1 MYSGFSGRQRIGN
14 VTQVNDP
21 NTSWVSMEPHW
32 GLIEVLLQG
41 TYGIRKSHRK
51 FLPQEPRELDEAYD
65 NRLQRSVLAPYYI
78 RLERMLAGMLT
89 RKPVRLDDVSDVI
102 REQLFDVDLQGN
114 DLQTW
119 LFQTSRICIRYGH
132 VGVLV
137 DAPASGEN
145 GRPYYVSYTPRD
157 ILGWRTELKDGKQ
170 ELTQLRLQE
179 KIVVPD
185 GLYGEKQV
193 EQVRV
198 LTPGAFEIHQK
209 DQQGD
214 FKVVDEGRT
223 SLSEIPFSVAY
234 SNRMG
239 VLESIPPLADIAE
252 LNLQHYQVQS
262 DLSNQLHISAVPML
276 AIFGFPQSAEEIS
289 AGPGEAMAL
298 PEGASAQYI
307 EPAGN
312 SYDAQ
317 SAEEIS
323 AGPGE
328 AIALPA
334 PGEADAKYIEP
345 AGNSYDAQF
354 RRLEQI
360 ASQINELGLAAV
372 LGSKLVGETAE
383 AKRIDRSQGDS
394 TMMVVAQQ
402 MQDMID
408 NCLRFHA
415 QYMQEANAG
424 SSLVNRDF
432 MGTRLEPL
440 EIQALL
446 QLYTAGTITQETL
459 LLQLEAGEVLGDDFD
474 VENELEATQNG
485 GLIEMNT
492 PEPTPQPAE
501 ESTMPEAEDVED
513 AE

>member
-21 NTSWVSMEPHW
+21 NSAWVNQEPHW
-32 GLIEVLLQG
+32 GLIETLLGG
-41 TYGIRKSHRK
+41 TYKIRKGHRK
-51 FLPQEPRELDEAYD
+51 FLPQEPREQDISYD
-65 NRLQRSVLAPYYI
+65 ARLLRSVLAPYYV

-119 LFQTSRICIRYGH
+119 LFAASRICIRYGH

-137 DAPASGEN
+137 DAPAAGQN
-145 GRPYYVSYTPRD
+145 GRPYWVTYTPRD
-157 ILGWRTELKDGKQ
+157 ILGFRTELKDGKQ
-170 ELTQLRLQE
+170 ELTQLRLME

-209 DQQGD
+209 DDQGD
-214 FKVVDEGRT
+214 FRIVDEGRT

-239 VLESIPPLADIAE
+239 ILESIPPLADIAE

-276 AIFGFPQSAEEIS
+276 ALFGFPAAAEEIS

-298 PEGASAQYI
+298 PEGS
-307 EPAGN
+307 
-312 SYDAQ
+312 DAR
-317 SAEEIS
+317 
-323 AGPGE
+323 
-328 AIALPA
+328 
-334 PGEADAKYIEP
+334 YIEP

-372 LGSKLVGETAE
+372 LGAKLVGETAE

-402 MQDMID
+402 MQDLID

-415 QYMQEANAG
+415 EYMQEPNPG

-432 MGTRLEPL
+432 MGTRLEPQ

-474 VENELEATQNG
+474 VEQEIEATQTG
-485 GLIEMNT
+485 GLLEAAT
-492 PEPTPQPAE
+492 PESTPPPQDE
-501 ESTMPEAEDVED
+501 GKMPEAEPESED
-513 AE
+513 ELDG

>member
-1 MYSGFSGRQRIGN
+1 
-14 VTQVNDP
+14 
-21 NTSWVSMEPHW
+21 MEPHW
-32 GLIEVLLQG
+32 GLIETMLTG
-41 TYGIRKSHRK
+41 TYGIRKGHRK
-51 FLPQEPRELDEAYD
+51 FLFQEPRELDEAYD
-65 NRLQRSVLAPYYI
+65 NRLSRSVLSPFYV

-114 DLQTW
+114 DLQSW
-119 LFQTSRICIRYGH
+119 LFQTSKICIRYGH

-137 DAPASGEN
+137 DAPKAGDN
-145 GRPYYVSYTPRD
+145 GRPYWISVSPRD
-157 ILGWRTELKDGKQ
+157 ILGWRSELKDGKQ

-223 SLSEIPFSVAY
+223 SLSAIPFSVAY

-289 AGPGEAMAL
+289 AGPGEAISL
-298 PEGASAQYI
+298 PSES
-307 EPAGN
+307 
-312 SYDAQ
+312 
-317 SAEEIS
+317 
-323 AGPGE
+323 
-328 AIALPA
+328 
-334 PGEADAKYIEP
+334 DAKFIEP

-415 QYMQEANAG
+415 EYMQEPNAG

-492 PEPTPQPAE
+492 PEPTPEPAE
-501 ESTMPEAEDVED
+501 ERTMPEAEEVEG

>member
-1 MYSGFSGRQRIGN
+1 MYSGFSGRQRVGN

-21 NTSWVSMEPHW
+21 STAWVNMEPRW
-32 GLIEVLLQG
+32 GLIETLLGG
-41 TYGIRKSHRK
+41 TYKIRKGHRK
-51 FLPQEPRELDEAYD
+51 FLPQEPREQDFSYD
-65 NRLQRSVLAPYYI
+65 NRLQRSVLAPYYV

-89 RKPVRLDDVSDVI
+89 RKPVRLDDVSDAV

-119 LFQTSRICIRYGH
+119 LFATARQCIRYGH

-137 DAPASGEN
+137 DAPAAGQN
-145 GRPYYVSYTPRD
+145 GRPYWVSYTPRD
-157 ILGWRTELKDGKQ
+157 ILGWRSEISDGKQ
-170 ELTQLRLQE
+170 QLTQLRLSE
-179 KIVVPD
+179 KIMVPD

-193 EQVRV
+193 EQIRV

-209 DQQGD
+209 DEKGD
-214 FKVVDEGRT
+214 FRVTDEGTT
-223 SLSEIPFSVAY
+223 SLNEIPFSVAY

-276 AIFGFPQSAEEIS
+276 ALFGFPQAAEEIS
-289 AGPGEAMAL
+289 AGPGEALAL
-298 PEGASAQYI
+298 PEGSSAQ
-307 EPAGN
+307 
-312 SYDAQ
+312 
-317 SAEEIS
+317 
-323 AGPGE
+323 
-328 AIALPA
+328 
-334 PGEADAKYIEP
+334 YIEP

-372 LGSKLVGETAE
+372 LGAKLVGETAE

-402 MQDMID
+402 MQDMVD

-415 QYMQEANAG
+415 EYLQERNAG

-432 MGTRLEPL
+432 LGTRLEPQ

-474 VENELEATQNG
+474 VEQELDATQSG
-485 GLIEMNT
+485 GLMGSPAPT
-492 PEPTPQPAE
+492 PEPE
-501 ESTMPEAEDVED
+501 EEQEMPEAVSEDED
-513 AE
+513 ESEE

>member
-1 MYSGFSGRQRIGN
+1 VYSGFSGRQRVGN
-14 VTQVNDP
+14 VTQVSDP
-21 NTSWVSMEPHW
+21 NTAWVNMEPHW
-32 GLIEVLLQG
+32 GLIETLLGG
-41 TYGIRKSHRK
+41 TYKIRKGHRK
-51 FLPQEPRELDEAYD
+51 YLPQEPREQDISYD
-65 NRLQRSVLAPYYI
+65 ARLLRSVLAPYYV

-89 RKPVRLDDVSDVI
+89 RKPVRLDDVPDVI

-119 LFQTSRICIRYGH
+119 LFAVSRVCIRYGH

-137 DAPASGEN
+137 DAPAAGQN
-145 GRPYYVSYTPRD
+145 GRPYWVTYTPRD

-170 ELTQLRLQE
+170 ELTQLRLAE

-209 DQQGD
+209 DQKGD
-214 FKVVDEGRT
+214 FIIVDEGRT

-239 VLESIPPLADIAE
+239 VLESLPPLADIAE

-276 AIFGFPQSAEEIS
+276 ALFGFPAAAEEIS

-298 PEGASAQYI
+298 PEGS
-307 EPAGN
+307 
-312 SYDAQ
+312 
-317 SAEEIS
+317 
-323 AGPGE
+323 
-328 AIALPA
+328 
-334 PGEADAKYIEP
+334 DAKYIEP

-354 RRLEQI
+354 RQLDRIAEQI
-360 ASQINELGLAAV
+360 NALGLASI
-372 LGSKLVGETAE
+372 LGSKLSAETAE

-402 MQDMID
+402 MQDLID

-415 QYMQEANAG
+415 EYMQERTAG

-432 MGTRLEPL
+432 MGIRLDPQ

-474 VENELEATQNG
+474 VEEEIEATQAG
-485 GLIEMNT
+485 GLIEMDQ
-492 PEPTPQPAE
+492 PEPRQQQAE
-501 ESTMPEAEDVED
+501 DVTMPEAAPEQSDELD
-513 AE
+513 

>member
-21 NTSWVSMEPHW
+21 NTAWVNMEPHW
-32 GLIEVLLQG
+32 GLIETLLGG
-41 TYGIRKSHRK
+41 TYKIRKGHRK
-51 FLPQEPRELDEAYD
+51 FLPQEPRELDESYD
-65 NRLQRSVLAPYYI
+65 NRLQRSVLAPYYL

-119 LFQTSRICIRYGH
+119 LFATSRQCIRYGH

-137 DAPASGEN
+137 DAPAASEN
-145 GRPYYVSYTPRD
+145 GRPYWVSYTPRD
-157 ILGWRTELKDGKQ
+157 ILGWRSETKDGKQ
-170 ELTQLRLQE
+170 ELTQLRLSE

-209 DQQGD
+209 DQKGD
-214 FKVVDEGRT
+214 FVVVDEGRT

-239 VLESIPPLADIAE
+239 VLESLPPLADIAE

-276 AIFGFPQSAEEIS
+276 ALFGFPAAAEEIS
-289 AGPGEAMAL
+289 AGPGEALAL
-298 PEGASAQYI
+298 PEGAAAQ
-307 EPAGN
+307 
-312 SYDAQ
+312 
-317 SAEEIS
+317 
-323 AGPGE
+323 
-328 AIALPA
+328 
-334 PGEADAKYIEP
+334 YIEP

-372 LGSKLVGETAE
+372 LGAKLVGETAE

-402 MQDMID
+402 MQDLID
-408 NCLRFHA
+408 NSLRFHA
-415 QYMQEANAG
+415 DYMQERNPG

-432 MGTRLEPL
+432 MGTRLEPQ

-474 VENELEATQNG
+474 VEQELEATQAG
-485 GLIEMNT
+485 GLIEFNQ
-492 PEPTPQPAE
+492 PEPRPETAEEATMPAE
-501 ESTMPEAEDVED
+501 APETEDEL
-513 AE
+513 AG

>member
-317 SAEEIS
+317 
-323 AGPGE
+323 
-328 AIALPA
+328 
-334 PGEADAKYIEP
+334 
-345 AGNSYDAQF
+345 F

>member
-1 MYSGFSGRQRIGN
+1 MYSGFSGRQRVGN

-21 NTSWVSMEPHW
+21 NTAWVNMEPHW
-32 GLIEVLLQG
+32 GLIETLLGG
-41 TYGIRKSHRK
+41 TYKIRKGHRK
-51 FLPQEPRELDEAYD
+51 YLPQEPREQDISYD
-65 NRLQRSVLAPYYI
+65 ARLLRSVLAPYYV

-89 RKPVRLDDVSDVI
+89 RKPVRLDDVPDTI
-102 REQLFDVDLQGN
+102 REQLFDVDLAGN

-119 LFQTSRICIRYGH
+119 LFSASRICIRYGH

-137 DAPASGEN
+137 DAPKAGQN
-145 GRPYYVSYTPRD
+145 GRPYWVTVSPRD

-170 ELTQLRLQE
+170 ELTQLRLME
-179 KIVVPD
+179 KIIVPD

-209 DQQGD
+209 DNKGD
-214 FKVVDEGRT
+214 FRIVDEGRT
-223 SLSEIPFSVAY
+223 SLSAIPFSVAY

-239 VLESIPPLADIAE
+239 ILESIPPLADIAE

-276 AIFGFPQSAEEIS
+276 ALFGFPAAAEEIS

-307 EPAGN
+307 EPG
-312 SYDAQ
+312 
-317 SAEEIS
+317 
-323 AGPGE
+323 
-328 AIALPA
+328 
-334 PGEADAKYIEP
+334 
-345 AGNSYDAQF
+345 GNSYDAQF
-354 RRLEQI
+354 RQLDRIAEQI
-360 ASQINELGLAAV
+360 NALGLASI
-372 LGSKLVGETAE
+372 LGSKLSAETAE

-415 QYMQEANAG
+415 EYMQESNAG

-432 MGTRLEPL
+432 MGTRLEPQ

-474 VENELEATQNG
+474 VEQEVEATQAG
-485 GLIEMNT
+485 GLMEVSR
-492 PEPTPQPAE
+492 PEPTPQPE
-501 ESTMPEAEDVED
+501 DEGRMPEAEPEGED
-513 AE
+513 ELDG

>member
-1 MYSGFSGRQRIGN
+1 VYSGFSGRQRIGN

-21 NTSWVSMEPHW
+21 NTSFVNMEPHW
-32 GLIEVLLQG
+32 GLIETLLTG
-41 TYGIRKSHRK
+41 TYGIRKGHRK
-51 FLPQEPRELDEAYD
+51 FLFQEPRELDEAYD
-65 NRLQRSVLAPYYI
+65 NRLQRSVLAPYYV

-114 DLQTW
+114 DLQSW
-119 LFQTSRICIRYGH
+119 LFQTSKICIRYGH

-145 GRPYYVSYTPRD
+145 GRPYWVSYTPRD
-157 ILGWRTELKDGKQ
+157 ILGWRSELKDGKQ

-223 SLSEIPFSVAY
+223 SLSAIPFSVAY

-289 AGPGEAMAL
+289 AGPGEAISL
-298 PEGASAQYI
+298 PSES
-307 EPAGN
+307 
-312 SYDAQ
+312 
-317 SAEEIS
+317 
-323 AGPGE
+323 
-328 AIALPA
+328 
-334 PGEADAKYIEP
+334 DAKYIEP

-415 QYMQEANAG
+415 EYMQESNAG

-446 QLYTAGTITQETL
+446 QLFTAGTITQETL

-501 ESTMPEAEDVED
+501 ESTMPEAEEVEG